1 MRNRWIAPGI
11 ILAMLAFSAAVYS
24 RLPAQVPSHWGING
38 QIDGTMSRLVGALF
52 SPAIGILM
60 WLLLLVLP
68 RIDPRRD
75 AYAAFSGTLQ
85 LFINTLVLF
94 FALIHV
100 GMLGIALGWRIDMP
114 RLIIV
119 GVGPLF
125 AVLGNELGRV
135 QPNWFV
141 GIRTPWT
148 LADPEVWRRTHR
160 VGGRLFFA
168 LGLLFAVAGLL
179 LPLAANMVLVMGGVL
194 AIVVFS
200 FGYSYLLWR
209 QRAA

>member
-100 GMLGIALGWRIDMP
+100 GMLGIALGWRIERP
-114 RLIIV
+114 K
-119 GVGPLF
+119 
-125 AVLGNELGRV
+125 A
-135 QPNWFV
+135 
-141 GIRTPWT
+141 
-148 LADPEVWRRTHR
+148 
-160 VGGRLFFA
+160 
-168 LGLLFAVAGLL
+168 
-179 LPLAANMVLVMGGVL
+179 
-194 AIVVFS
+194 
-200 FGYSYLLWR
+200 
-209 QRAA
+209 

>member
-60 WLLLLVLP
+60 WLLLLILP

-100 GMLGIALGWRIDMP
+100 GMLGIAMGWRIDMP

-119 GVGPLF
+119 GVGLLF

-168 LGLLFAVAGLL
+168 LGLVFAVAGLL
-179 LPLAANMVLVMGGVL
+179 LPLQANMVLVMGGVL